1 MPYIYIY
8 IYTDHTFH
16 AIPCHMFYHVFI
28 SYRIVSYAI
37 SKLGCHTYHTDDA
50 YHAHPTIHTIQTK
63 NRKALCFFYVALRYI
78 TLASP
83 RQSPDSDTARTR
95 KASWDVKAAPIPP
108 APLALAPGSSS
119 WPGEPEGI
127 NKSVMQGRNELIYS
141 DFVSIRI

>member
-1 MPYIYIY
+1 MP
-8 IYTDHTFH
+8 
-16 AIPCHMFYHVFI
+16 
-28 SYRIVSYAI
+28 SQSW
-37 SKLGCHTYHTDDA
+37 DA
-50 YHAHPTIHTIQTK
+50 TPTIQMMHTMHTLLYIPYK
-63 NRKALCFFYVALRYI
+63 PKIGKHCVFFYVALRYI